1 MIVKI
6 KSNDGADD
14 LYVDADNEGK
24 LIELNQGWAF
34 LFIDKSQAERLAEV
48 LQKWLA
54 GEEVE

>member
-6 KSNDGADD
+6 KSSDGADD
-14 LYVDADNEGK
+14 LYVDADNEGR
-24 LIELNQGWAF
+24 LIELNQERST
-34 LFIDKSQAERLAEV
+34 LFIGKSQAAKLAEV